1 MEKKYRLLIINPG
14 STSTKISVF
23 ENETS
28 VFEES
33 RFHDAPI
40 LLQYPHVN
48 DQVPFRYEVILDMRK
63 EGGIDPDSIDVVVG
77 RGGSACT
84 QPSGVTVIDEKLY
97 NDTLAAVGGSEHAA
111 KLGVLLA
118 WRFIRDYPRPAYTL
132 NPTNVDE

>member
-33 RFHDAPI
+33 RFHDAPV

-48 DQVPFRYEVILDMRK
+48 DQVPFR
-63 EGGIDPDSIDVVVG
+63 
-77 RGGSACT
+77 
-84 QPSGVTVIDEKLY
+84 
-97 NDTLAAVGGSEHAA
+97 
-111 KLGVLLA
+111 
-118 WRFIRDYPRPAYTL
+118 
-132 NPTNVDE
+132 

>member
-33 RFHDAPI
+33 RFHDAPV

-48 DQVPFRYEVILDMRK
+48 DQVPFRYEVIL
-63 EGGIDPDSIDVVVG
+63 V
-77 RGGSACT
+77 C
-84 QPSGVTVIDEKLY
+84 
-97 NDTLAAVGGSEHAA
+97 
-111 KLGVLLA
+111 
-118 WRFIRDYPRPAYTL
+118 
-132 NPTNVDE
+132 